1 MATFTDRLM
10 GEVIENPEGQERDV
24 ELLLNRLLH
33 CLVDEVKQHTATQ
46 GSTSHSFENSAKGE
60 ILGGDIK

>member
-24 ELLLNRLLH
+24 ELLLVNLLRS
-33 CLVDEVKQHTATQ
+33 LVEEQKGQTQ
-46 GSTSHSFENSAKGE
+46 ELIPSAPETK
-60 ILGGDIK
+60 